1 MPVYIKVTGFCYFVH
16 SHVYVQVKAANRKS
30 SVVLM
35 GPHESREGEILY
47 FIISRSAAHFN
58 HKAIGK
64 D

>member
-35 GPHESREGEILY
+35 GPHESREGEIHLAV
-47 FIISRSAAHFN
+47 IGNSCN
-58 HKAIGK
+58 H
-64 D
+64 